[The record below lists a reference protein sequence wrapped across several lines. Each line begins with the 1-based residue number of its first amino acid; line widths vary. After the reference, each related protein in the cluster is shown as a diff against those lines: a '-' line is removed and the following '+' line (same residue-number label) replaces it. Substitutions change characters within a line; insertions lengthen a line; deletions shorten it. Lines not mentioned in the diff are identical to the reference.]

1 MIHELKDMKIEL
13 MVSIW
18 PTVDKES
25 ENYKE
30 MVEKGLL
37 IRHDRGIRT
46 SMEGQGNPVHF
57 DATKPAARSFVW
69 NKIKANYYSKG
80 VRVFWLDE
88 AEPECK
94 HFKIPRLCLWLTL
107 IQTRYTISI
116 FIATIEEAICRLEI
130 FTP

>member
-1 MIHELKDMKIEL
+1 MNIEL

-25 ENYKE
+25 ENYQE
-30 MVEKGLL
+30 MVEKGHL

-57 DATKPAARSFVW
+57 DATNPAARAFIWSKV
-69 NKIKANYYSKG
+69 KANYYSKG
-80 VRVFWLDE
+80 IKVFWLDE

-94 HFKIPRLCLWLTL
+94 PSLKP
-107 IQTRYTISI
+107 
-116 FIATIEEAICRLEI
+116 
-130 FTP
+130 